1 MTEKELSELYTRLAL
16 QFDSVLGTLVSKNL
30 VFTDSVPGIRKDFY
44 DSLNEEK
51 RKDFERILTY
61 TQIIR
66 RYIRENANNGPIS
79 LTQLAKQYSEESP
92 GYMIQSWMRS
102 RNTLEFLRQW
112 EVAENPDFDD
122 AACKELM
129 QQARSS
135 SLTITPSL
143 WVKRTHA
150 IGMTVK
156 QGKGGGVTTHSDI
169 RVEFDA
175 IKLLFLKLKRLYNTT
190 TLILE
195 SVQRIEA
202 VYGSEFNTQK
212 SLYTKI
218 LSEKLEFGWED
229 HTNI

>member
-1 MTEKELSELYTRLAL
+1 MTEKELSELYARLAL

-30 VFTDSVPGIRKDFY
+30 VFRDFVLGIRKDFY

-92 GYMIQSWMRS
+92 GYKIQSWLRS
-102 RNTLEFLRQW
+102 RNTLEFLRQC
-112 EVAENPDFDD
+112 EMAENPDFDD
-122 AACKELM
+122 TACEELIR
-129 QQARSS
+129 QARTS

-150 IGMTVK
+150 IGMMVK
-156 QGKGGGVTTHSDI
+156 QGKGGGVTARSEIAMDFHLWLDPALRI
-169 RVEFDA
+169 RM
-175 IKLLFLKLKRLYNTT
+175 I
-190 TLILE
+190 
-195 SVQRIEA
+195 RI
-202 VYGSEFNTQK
+202 FNEEQK
-212 SLYTKI
+212 
-218 LSEKLEFGWED
+218 
-229 HTNI
+229 

>member
-112 EVAENPDFDD
+112 EAVSYTHLDVYKRQPY
-122 AACKELM
+122 
-129 QQARSS
+129 SS
-135 SLTITPSL
+135 S
-143 WVKRTHA
+143 VKLVIYRS
-150 IGMTVK
+150 
-156 QGKGGGVTTHSDI
+156 Q
-169 RVEFDA
+169 
-175 IKLLFLKLKRLYNTT
+175 NP
-190 TLILE
+190 
-195 SVQRIEA
+195 RISA
-202 VYGSEFNTQK
+202 S
-212 SLYTKI
+212 
-218 LSEKLEFGWED
+218 
-229 HTNI
+229 

>member
-92 GYMIQSWMRS
+92 GYRIHSWMRS
-102 RNTLEFLRQW
+102 
-112 EVAENPDFDD
+112 
-122 AACKELM
+122 
-129 QQARSS
+129 
-135 SLTITPSL
+135 
-143 WVKRTHA
+143 
-150 IGMTVK
+150 
-156 QGKGGGVTTHSDI
+156 
-169 RVEFDA
+169 
-175 IKLLFLKLKRLYNTT
+175 
-190 TLILE
+190 
-195 SVQRIEA
+195 
-202 VYGSEFNTQK
+202 
-212 SLYTKI
+212 
-218 LSEKLEFGWED
+218 
-229 HTNI
+229 

>member
-102 RNTLEFLRQW
+102 RNTLEFLR
-112 EVAENPDFDD
+112 
-122 AACKELM
+122 
-129 QQARSS
+129 
-135 SLTITPSL
+135 LTITPSL

-156 QGKGGGVTTHSDI
+156 QGKGGGVTTHSEIALDFHLWLDTAMRI
-169 RVEFDA
+169 VMV
-175 IKLLFLKLKRLYNTT
+175 RLAGQ
-190 TLILE
+190 E
-195 SVQRIEA
+195 Q
-202 VYGSEFNTQK
+202 Q
-212 SLYTKI
+212 
-218 LSEKLEFGWED
+218 
-229 HTNI
+229 

>member
-102 RNTLEFLRQW
+102 RNTLEFPP
-112 EVAENPDFDD
+112 VG
-122 AACKELM
+122 
-129 QQARSS
+129 
-135 SLTITPSL
+135 I
-143 WVKRTHA
+143 
-150 IGMTVK
+150 
-156 QGKGGGVTTHSDI
+156 
-169 RVEFDA
+169 
-175 IKLLFLKLKRLYNTT
+175 
-190 TLILE
+190 
-195 SVQRIEA
+195 
-202 VYGSEFNTQK
+202 GSECR
-212 SLYTKI
+212 I
-218 LSEKLEFGWED
+218 R
-229 HTNI
+229 